1 MFRTFRMF
9 RRYAINRVSTKH
21 TNVKTKNKKMNNFIN
36 ELYQKHTE
44 KTVLPSPL
52 LVNTFIETLMSILF
66 PTYNNKVFAGK
77 EKLEEEIEKNKQ
89 QLNVLLLHVQDLI
102 PRDSKE
108 ITDDFYNRLPFIYR
122 KLMLDADAIE
132 AGDPA
137 AKNRD
142 EVMRSYPGFYAISIY
157 RIANELS
164 QLRVPFIPR
173 ILTEMAHSK
182 TGIDIHP
189 NAIIGESFFIDHG
202 TGVVIGETTIIGNF
216 VKIYQG
222 VTLGAL
228 SVKKEM
234 AETKRHPTIED
245 NVVIYAGATILG
257 GRTIIGQNSTIGGN
271 VWITKSVEPNMLV
284 YHTPDLKIEEN
295 K

>member
-1 MFRTFRMF
+1 
-9 RRYAINRVSTKH
+9 
-21 TNVKTKNKKMNNFIN
+21 MNNFIN
-36 ELYQKHTE
+36 EIYNKHKE

-52 LVNTFIETLMSILF
+52 LVNTFVETLMSILF

-77 EKLEEEIEKNKQ
+77 EKLEEEFEKNKQ
-89 QLNVLLLHVQDLI
+89 QLNLLLLHVQDLLE
-102 PRDSKE
+102 RDSLE
-108 ITDDFYNRLPFIYR
+108 ICESFFNELPSVYRL
-122 KLMLDADAIE
+122 LMLDADAIE

-142 EVMRSYPGFYAISIY
+142 EVMRAYPGFYAISIY
-157 RIANELS
+157 RIAHQLS
-164 QLRVPFIPR
+164 KLGVPFIPR

-189 NAIIGESFFIDHG
+189 NATIGESFFIDHG
-202 TGVVIGETTIIGNF
+202 TGVVIGETTHIGNF

-257 GRTIIGQNSTIGGN
+257 GRTIIGHDSTIGGN
-271 VWITKSVEPNMLV
+271 VWITKSVKPNSLV
-284 YHTPDLKIEEN
+284 YHKPELIIEEN

>member
-1 MFRTFRMF
+1 
-9 RRYAINRVSTKH
+9 
-21 TNVKTKNKKMNNFIN
+21 MNNFIN

-77 EKLEEEIEKNKQ
+77 EKLEEEFEKNKQ
-89 QLNVLLLHVQDLI
+89 QLNVLLLHVQDLLGK
-102 PRDSKE
+102 DSKE
-108 ITDDFYNRLPFIYR
+108 ITEDFYNRLPSIYK

-142 EVMRSYPGFYAISIY
+142 EVMRAYPGFYAISIY

-164 QLRVPFIPR
+164 QLGVPFIPR

-189 NAIIGESFFIDHG
+189 NATIGESFFIDHG

-257 GRTIIGQNSTIGGN
+257 GRTIIGHDSTIGGN
-271 VWITKSVEPNMLV
+271 VWVTKSVNPNTLV

>member
-1 MFRTFRMF
+1 ME
-9 RRYAINRVSTKH
+9 
-21 TNVKTKNKKMNNFIN
+21 NFIN

-89 QLNVLLLHVQDLI
+89 QLTILLLHVQDLI
-102 PRDSKE
+102 PRESKE
-108 ITDDFYNRLPFIYR
+108 LTDDFYNRLQFIYR

-142 EVMRSYPGFYAISIY
+142 EVIRLYPGFYAISIY

-189 NAIIGESFFIDHG
+189 NAKIGESFFIDHG